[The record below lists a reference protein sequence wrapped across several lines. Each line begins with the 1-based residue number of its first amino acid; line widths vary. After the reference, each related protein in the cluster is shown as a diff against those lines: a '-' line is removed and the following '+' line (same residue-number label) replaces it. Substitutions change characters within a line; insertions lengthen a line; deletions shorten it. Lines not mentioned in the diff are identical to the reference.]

1 MAQAP
6 SPVAVD
12 MYGERVEEGESPEER
27 FMYPLQ
33 GEVELVKDALLLSL
47 DAGDKKS
54 WDGVSGRWRDVGGSE
69 FAGEVEGNVSLDPD
83 EETGALRFGRDGG
96 DDRILVRGFDMS
108 PATHP

>member
-47 DAGDKKS
+47 DALA
-54 WDGVSGRWRDVGGSE
+54 VHVHCHGRRGLRHRGTRFLCVAEAVHVPKRGRVVTARPRRELAEAHSRGAARDVRH
-69 FAGEVEGNVSLDPD
+69 A
-83 EETGALRFGRDGG
+83 
-96 DDRILVRGFDMS
+96 I
-108 PATHP
+108 